1 MKSIISK
8 LRHQYFL
15 AKRKLDRLFLRNK
28 DFSLFSNDCWGGEL
42 YQYFDL
48 AYSTPFVGLYVMAPC
63 YLKLL
68 KNPKQY
74 LGLSLSFAKVSK
86 YEEVEL
92 TREKG
97 THKFPVGVL
106 DDIEIQFMHYK
117 SEEEAKSKWE
127 RRVSRINWDNIF
139 VKIDGSKDCA
149 TYNLMKDF
157 DSLSYSKIC
166 IVKDPQPSILS
177 AVLVKDWE
185 NDGAKM
191 FYKTNKVF
199 SIRKWLNHL

>member
-1 MKSIISK
+1 MRILLARLK
-8 LRHQYFL
+8 HQFFL
-15 AKRKLDRLFLRNK
+15 LKRNIDRKTLRNK
-28 DFSLFSNDCWGGEL
+28 DFTLISNDCWGGEL

-68 KNPKQY
+68 KNPKYY

-97 THKFPVGVL
+97 AHKFPVGVL

-117 SEEEAKSKWE
+117 SEEEAKAKWE
-127 RRVSRINWDNIF
+127 RRVNRINWDNIF
-139 VKIDGSKDCA
+139 VKIDGSKDYA
-149 TYNLMKDF
+149 TFNLMQDF
-157 DSLSYSKIC
+157 DSLTYPKIC

-177 AVLVKDWE
+177 AIFVKDWE
-185 NDGAKM
+185 SDGAKM
-191 FYKTNKVF
+191 FYKTNKDF